1 LNLTCQG
8 EMGEVIRHKLEAFS
22 FGFFVPIFFVV
33 TRMKFNLT
41 TLIQSPVAMLH
52 VPLFLLFFLV
62 TRGLPALLYRGELAP
77 RDQVA
82 LGLLSATA
90 LPLVVAITEIGIETG
105 RLRPENAAA
114 VVSAGLLSVLIFPLL
129 ALVLRGQPDPVPAA
143 KTSHVG

>member
-1 LNLTCQG
+1 
-8 EMGEVIRHKLEAFS
+8 MGEVIRHKLEAFS

-33 TRMKFNLT
+33 TGMKFNLT
-41 TLIQSPVAMLH
+41 TLIQSPIAMLH
-52 VPLFLLFFLV
+52 VPLFLV

-105 RLRPENAAA
+105 RLRPKNAAA
-114 VVSAGLLSVLIFPLL
+114 LVSAGLLSVLIFPLL